1 MRVLLHIIQQVTT
14 ISDLL
19 AESNASQKL
28 LIIIDGVDEAL
39 DADTCDISWVPLS
52 LPLHVRLVISVTSE
66 SPSYHNL
73 KVGLFFSKHSS
84 KDAQRFTSNETS
96 LCE

>member
-1 MRVLLHIIQQVTT
+1 MTT
-14 ISDLL
+14 VSDLL

-28 LIIIDGVDEAL
+28 LIVIDGVDEAL
-39 DADTCDISWVPLS
+39 DADTCDMSWVPVS

-73 KVGLFFSKHSS
+73 KVGLLLSRHLS
-84 KDAQRFTSNETS
+84 KDVQRFTSNETS
-96 LCE
+96 L

>member
-1 MRVLLHIIQQVTT
+1 MTT
-14 ISDLL
+14 VSDLL

-39 DADTCDISWVPLS
+39 DADTCDMSWVPVS

-66 SPSYHNL
+66 SPSYLNL
-73 KVGLFFSKHSS
+73 KVGLLFSKHLS
-84 KDAQRFTSNETS
+84 KDDQRFASNETS
-96 LCE
+96 L